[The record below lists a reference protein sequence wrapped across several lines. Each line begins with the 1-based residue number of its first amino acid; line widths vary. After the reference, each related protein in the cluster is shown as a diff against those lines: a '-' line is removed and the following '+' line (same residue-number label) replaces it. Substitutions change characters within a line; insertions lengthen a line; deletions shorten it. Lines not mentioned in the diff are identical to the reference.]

1 MSKSDYEHDPD
12 FIECGNQQD
21 IEDKICCTG
30 LFEPISI
37 KAQIDESSYGAINDI
52 ANMISNVLCKGI
64 YDPNEFKKC
73 PNGDISHTF
82 LGDLIIF
89 IVKELGLI
97 KNKDLLIKII
107 RHLEIGEDDFDSFDD
122 SNLFPTAIPETSI
135 DVVDVP
141 PANSGETQAKE
152 PKTDAKTEDSKSGAE
167 EPSTGTIAEKPGPE
181 TKVEETKPGEPVAEE
196 PAKSDSLVSK
206 LKQSGLEKLNSAK
219 ESLTQQGSD
228 KATEL
233 KEAAIEKLKSA
244 ASGNANKLKSMGLGL
259 LKRHKGGANY
269 VQTGGGRN
277 TYCIEQNTKM
287 VDNKGFVIKNAII
300 NAVFKKFTEPKYIYF
315 HHIIRKIIDSFEK
328 LVERPAKNDGN
339 DCYENII
346 KTYYNDLVDDH
357 HLTQVKGGALV
368 DLSIIDAIIANNVVI
383 DSKTVDVETERYN
396 KTHYCDFSVYG
407 NKPET
412 TIDEYGD
419 IHDIG
424 AGIKLIRS
432 EFDKFI
438 SDKRNVMMV
447 VKTIVSKIIALSSG
461 SFSSSRKERII
472 KLFGDKIN
480 DIFSEYPDT
489 PSPEQGALVGGAPLL
504 AVAARGIA
512 SKGVKALAKR
522 EGKSFASPGSGSGAK
537 SLFGRAKDLY
547 QKIRPSSNQSIMGK
561 LTSSIATSTPIG
573 AEAASF
579 TALSSNTAT
588 STPSTSA
595 PSLSSAPPAS
605 TPTGPTITLQSG
617 TNIIDIEKANSIQV
631 RTYLINYIKTQY
643 RKLYKE
649 VRMDIRQHMK
659 DNTSLWNGLVDHM
672 KKSID
677 ENIRSFFNKEEKKK
691 YLPSFLQCIIRPI
704 IDDYNHYKEKDAR
717 DSMIGFIKVNYE
729 LSLINITK
737 LKTGQ
742 MYYVQQHAYVDPR
755 TIRGLASLFSR
766 PAKPVPRRFF
776 GKFLGMKTKR
786 YDNPLTK
793 KTEKANFIEF
803 LDLNFGGKVDKMSTR
818 TTRRNLANS
827 NVVTFKFLTEFDLL
841 DTLGENL
848 PYSIALLTDQ
858 HIAELQQR
866 KEITFD
872 NILKSEYLQEQQDL
886 DKPVETVAYVV
897 DKPVVAVAH
906 VADKPIVEDL
916 AAEPIVENLDKP
928 PVENFDK
935 IGLVGGG
942 FVQTGFSGEM
952 VLETGPD
959 TSNRNYTLIKRDKI
973 GDVVKFVF
981 PDQAPTP
988 KFTLPPGFQ
997 PYGIVT
1003 FVNDAGFR
1011 TIQFY
1016 IPSRYFEHPNM
1027 DKLLKHYQFT
1037 PVATKI
1043 NVYEYSEQ
1051 IDYTGKPDIHKIFDY
1066 YFYYQSILK
1075 SSNGEPGSPTFI
1087 FKNIQ
1092 NNNDA
1097 IIQKIMEIGLHN
1109 NGSSNDADKNIYNI
1123 KEGLG
1128 SLYTEHFGL
1137 RMFSPEN
1144 IFVFQDK
1151 VGEPAYFKLNH
1162 FYSSQA
1168 YYDNNYPIENTY
1180 FTVYPTQQK
1189 LPQKSTT
1196 LKRVGGSRSLQK
1208 RKKNKNKHK
1217 KNKTRKLH

>member
-1 MSKSDYEHDPD
+1 
-12 FIECGNQQD
+12 
-21 IEDKICCTG
+21 
-30 LFEPISI
+30 
-37 KAQIDESSYGAINDI
+37 
-52 ANMISNVLCKGI
+52 
-64 YDPNEFKKC
+64 
-73 PNGDISHTF
+73 
-82 LGDLIIF
+82 
-89 IVKELGLI
+89 
-97 KNKDLLIKII
+97 
-107 RHLEIGEDDFDSFDD
+107 
-122 SNLFPTAIPETSI
+122 
-135 DVVDVP
+135 
-141 PANSGETQAKE
+141 
-152 PKTDAKTEDSKSGAE
+152 
-167 EPSTGTIAEKPGPE
+167 
-181 TKVEETKPGEPVAEE
+181 
-196 PAKSDSLVSK
+196 
-206 LKQSGLEKLNSAK
+206 
-219 ESLTQQGSD
+219 
-228 KATEL
+228 
-233 KEAAIEKLKSA
+233 
-244 ASGNANKLKSMGLGL
+244 
-259 LKRHKGGANY
+259 
-269 VQTGGGRN
+269 
-277 TYCIEQNTKM
+277 
-287 VDNKGFVIKNAII
+287 
-300 NAVFKKFTEPKYIYF
+300 
-315 HHIIRKIIDSFEK
+315 
-328 LVERPAKNDGN
+328 
-339 DCYENII
+339 
-346 KTYYNDLVDDH
+346 
-357 HLTQVKGGALV
+357 
-368 DLSIIDAIIANNVVI
+368 
-383 DSKTVDVETERYN
+383 
-396 KTHYCDFSVYG
+396 
-407 NKPET
+407 
-412 TIDEYGD
+412 
-419 IHDIG
+419 
-424 AGIKLIRS
+424 
-432 EFDKFI
+432 
-438 SDKRNVMMV
+438 
-447 VKTIVSKIIALSSG
+447 
-461 SFSSSRKERII
+461 
-472 KLFGDKIN
+472 
-480 DIFSEYPDT
+480 
-489 PSPEQGALVGGAPLL
+489 
-504 AVAARGIA
+504 
-512 SKGVKALAKR
+512 
-522 EGKSFASPGSGSGAK
+522 
-537 SLFGRAKDLY
+537 
-547 QKIRPSSNQSIMGK
+547 
-561 LTSSIATSTPIG
+561 
-573 AEAASF
+573 
-579 TALSSNTAT
+579 
-588 STPSTSA
+588 
-595 PSLSSAPPAS
+595 
-605 TPTGPTITLQSG
+605 
-617 TNIIDIEKANSIQV
+617 
-631 RTYLINYIKTQY
+631 
-643 RKLYKE
+643 
-649 VRMDIRQHMK
+649 MK

-677 ENIRSFFNKEEKKK
+677 ENIRSFFNKEEKNK

-742 MYYVQQHAYVDPR
+742 MYYVQQHAYIDPR

-848 PYSIALLTDQ
+848 SYSIALLTDQ

-886 DKPVETVAYVV
+886 DKPVKTVAYVV

-906 VADKPIVEDL
+906 VADEPIVENLEKL

-973 GDVVKFVF
+973 GDIVKFVF

-988 KFTLPPGFQ
+988 KFTLPHGFQ

-1027 DKLLKHYQFT
+1027 DKLLKHYQFI

-1097 IIQKIMEIGLHN
+1097 IIQKILEIGLLN

-1151 VGEPAYFKLNH
+1151 AEEPAYFKLNH

-1168 YYDNNYPIENTY
+1168 YYDNNYPLENTY
-1180 FTVYPTQQK
+1180 FTVYPIQQK
-1189 LPQKSTT
+1189 LPQKSTPS
-1196 LKRVGGSRSLQK
+1196 KKVGGSRSLQK

-1217 KNKTRKLH
+1217 RNKTRKLH